1 MLVLVVDS
9 STPAVTAALAEV
21 TADGVALRAHRC
33 TVDARAHG
41 ELLAPQVETVLADV
55 GARPADLGAIVA
67 GLGPGPFTG
76 LRVGLVTAATM
87 GQVLGIPTYGV
98 CSLDGIGHPTATPAT
113 VAPGTEAS
121 GTEAPG
127 TATPATAAS
136 SATAPATAASS
147 ATTPATAASSTAAA
161 STEAGPVAPG
171 DAPAGRAT
179 AGVGRVLVAADAR
192 RKEVYWAVYDESGQ
206 RIAGPAVDAP
216 TVAAAQ
222 ARELAVTVAAGD
234 GAHRY
239 ADVLGLPLRVV
250 PRYPDAA
257 ALVALAAERI
267 RAGAPGEALT
277 PLYLRRP
284 DAVAATSRKSVLP

>member
-21 TADGVALRAHRC
+21 TADGVALRAYRC

-41 ELLAPQVETVLADV
+41 ELLAPQVGAVLADV
-55 GARPADLGAIVA
+55 DARPADLGAIVA

-76 LRVGLVTAATM
+76 LRVGLVTAAAM

-98 CSLDGIGHPTATPAT
+98 CSLDGIGLPGPAPT
-113 VAPGTEAS
+113 
-121 GTEAPG
+121 G
-127 TATPATAAS
+127 TATAGTTAAG
-136 SATAPATAASS
+136 
-147 ATTPATAASSTAAA
+147 
-161 STEAGPVAPG
+161 EQ
-171 DAPAGRAT
+171 
-179 AGVGRVLVAADAR
+179 RVLVAADAR
-192 RKEVYWAVYDESGQ
+192 RKEVYWAVYDGGGR
-206 RIAGPAVDAP
+206 RIVGPEVDAP
-216 TVAAAQ
+216 AVAAAR
-222 ARELAVTVAAGD
+222 ARELAVTEAVGD

-239 ADVLGLPLRVV
+239 ADVLGLPLRAE

-257 ALVALAAERI
+257 TLVTLAAARV
-267 RAGAPGEALT
+267 RAGAPGETLT